1 MKRSM
6 LVRIMLVTTLL
17 AIYLSTAIAEQ
28 ENQTDNFAIVQDI
41 YNNSST
47 SDMPSP
53 SNITEIFDIPGFSN
67 LTSNMTANYY
77 YSKGHLYRFI
87 YKI

>member
-17 AIYLSTAIAEQ
+17 AIYLSMAIAEQ

-53 SNITEIFDIPGFSN
+53 SNTTEIFDIPGISN
-67 LTSNMTANYY
+67 LTSNMTTNYY
-77 YSKGHLYRFI
+77 YSKSHLFRFI
-87 YKI
+87 